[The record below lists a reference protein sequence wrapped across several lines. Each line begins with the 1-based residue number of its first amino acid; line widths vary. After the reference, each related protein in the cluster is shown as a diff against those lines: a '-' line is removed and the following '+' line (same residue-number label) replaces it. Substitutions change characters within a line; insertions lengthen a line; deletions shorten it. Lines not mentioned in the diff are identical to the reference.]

1 MPEVSRFFGIV
12 IRMFYDEHN
21 PPHFH
26 AEYSGKKA
34 LFDFKGNVTK
44 GDLGS
49 RTATKLVREWV
60 DLHVEELEEN
70 WDLAVAGK
78 PIKRIHPLT

>member
-1 MPEVSRFFGIV
+1 
-12 IRMFYDEHN
+12 MFYDDHN

-34 LFDFKGNVTK
+34 VFDFKGNVIK
-44 GDLGS
+44 GDLAS

-60 DLHVEELEEN
+60 DLHVVELEED
-70 WDLAVAGK
+70 WKLAIESKVINK
-78 PIKRIHPLT
+78 IQPLL